1 MTPSDL
7 ELAPAAVVR
16 IAGFPLA
23 RVTDLADTTLAALA
37 RDSTTDP
44 NCADHYESAYAAS
57 IAVQRATLWTHSAAD
72 PAFMRAL
79 TLCNPALAGWVP
91 AELPARRNK
100 NARHLETSLYRYLA
114 RAVART
120 EPNGLWSGVALAHF
134 GAADEVREV
143 PAQYHVAP
151 DLAPFQQL
159 FTKLGE
165 RPEHR
170 ARALWKLNPTLTR
183 GPEGWL
189 FSAPTQGA
197 LTPRRL
203 RSNPALDA
211 AIAALTEL
219 GRFLPATA
227 AAAVA
232 RRTPLPLASA
242 HTLLDQLIAGSVIVG
257 GPAFPRRFTDPW
269 HALTLAG
276 ERLLPAEQP
285 AWSSAIAQLH
295 TIADRLAA
303 ALSADITAPSANT
316 NSTDITAPGATAT
329 ADITTTNSIDIT
341 ATNST
346 DIAAAI
352 ARAQADARSVLITLA
367 DALALPLPE
376 PPRAPLR
383 CDLRAPFAV
392 HFGPAR
398 RAALTELADEFAA
411 FQAGEGMGG
420 ALSPAL
426 VKRWVS
432 TPAVELASFTP
443 PPGLRAGAT
452 PLCWEEVAAALEP
465 AGPLAAR
472 VASWSRRLGAATEVS
487 SGPAVPGEPGSPL
500 GCLLFTFGS
509 SAVAGRPVLRGIV
522 RDATPAF
529 SRVAWLLEPGPVR
542 TLSTWLSGQFEHIA
556 ATTRIDQAELL
567 VPGQNPNVLARPDL
581 LPHAIDLWG
590 SEPGSLDARGAVL
603 VTDGHAPL
611 LQLPGRPRPLAV
623 HSLTAATVDPA
634 DHAQHLLLLSSL
646 RTPPQIPRGDRVAF
660 HHELTGGHHSPRVR
674 LRSGAVVRTR
684 RTVLAGADL
693 RSLLT
698 TKSAARFAR
707 WQQLAAAREWPA
719 LLLVRRD
726 DEPTLLVPRDS
737 PLAIEALFEG
747 AAACIHLHVEE
758 FVDAAWISD
767 RHGQRYVAELAL
779 PFVRRT
785 HVWSARTVAA
795 DQRHAVGA

>member
-1 MTPSDL
+1 MNLMTPGDL

-23 RVTDLADTTLAALA
+23 RITDLADAPLAALA
-37 RDSTTDP
+37 RESTTDT
-44 NCADHYESAYAAS
+44 NCTDHYESAYAAS

-134 GAADEVREV
+134 GAADQVREV

-151 DLAPFQQL
+151 DLAPFQRL
-159 FTKLGE
+159 FTSLGE

-189 FSAPTQGA
+189 FSAPSQGA

-227 AAAVA
+227 ADAVA
-232 RRTPLPLASA
+232 QRTPLPVASA

-285 AWSSAIAQLH
+285 AWSAAIAQLH

-303 ALSADITAPSANT
+303 ALSTDITTTDITPPIARA
-316 NSTDITAPGATAT
+316 NSTDITTT
-329 ADITTTNSIDIT
+329 DITTPGAI
-341 ATNST
+341 TNST

-352 ARAQADARSVLITLA
+352 ATAQADARSVLLALA
-367 DALALPLPE
+367 DALALTLPE

-383 CDLRAPFAV
+383 CDLRAPFAI

-398 RAALTELADEFAA
+398 RAALTELANEFAA

-432 TPAVELASFTP
+432 TPEVELASFTP

-472 VASWSRRLGAATEVS
+472 VASWSHRLGAATEVA
-487 SGPAVPGEPGSPL
+487 SGPATPGEPGSPL

-509 SAVAGRPVLRGIV
+509 AAVAGRPVLRGIV
-522 RDATPAF
+522 RDSTPAF
-529 SRVAWLLEPGPVR
+529 SRIAWLLEPGPVR

-567 VPGQNPNVLARPDL
+567 VAGQNPNVLARPDL

-590 SEPGSLDARGAVL
+590 TEPGSLDARGAVL

-611 LQLPGRPRPLAV
+611 LRLPGRPRPLAV

-660 HHELTGGHHSPRVR
+660 HRELTGGHHSPRVR

-707 WQQLAAAREWPA
+707 WQQLAANREWPA

-758 FVDAAWISD
+758 FVDAAWVSD
-767 RHGQRYVAELAL
+767 HHGQCYVAELAL

-785 HVWSARTVAA
+785 HVWSARTMAA